1 MFWVCGLPAQSTS
14 GPGPNTFIA
23 PRPGVGSGETERE
36 QTGNNMKRLLL
47 IAARSLPASAFAWGT
62 AGLAY
67 MNPQQP
73 QPQPSYS
80 QQYNAGYNDA
90 HMNAHGYAAQNGYG
104 PAYQDGYNAAW
115 KAEHRQ

>member
-1 MFWVCGLPAQSTS
+1 MFGLRFACTKHVWARPEYIHRA
-14 GPGPNTFIA
+14 A
-23 PRPGVGSGETERE
+23 PRCRIGRDRTRTNGEQHETPSTHRCEE
-36 QTGNNMKRLLL
+36 PACKRV
-47 IAARSLPASAFAWGT
+47 RVGT